1 MHNEKST
8 RLGQTLYSF
17 NIFVDYLLLTSYF
30 STQLGKQQQQKK
42 KEPCYFGIYFPS
54 PLVWVRVEVAMRLGL
69 GGNISFL
76 SVTNAIIL
84 NM

>member
-1 MHNEKST
+1 VHNEKNT

-42 KEPCYFGIYFPS
+42 KKKKRTLLLWNLLSFSSC
-54 PLVWVRVEVAMRLGL
+54 LGE
-69 GGNISFL
+69 GGGSDEAW
-76 SVTNAIIL
+76 TWW
-84 NM
+84 